1 MRRLPSLTAAAFVL
15 VTALAHADVWTWKD
29 ASGVAHY
36 SDQPVEGAVRIKG
49 TVPHGQS
56 VSSGPAGPSAAP
68 DSKAKLAALNEAAE
82 ATRTKSNAELAV
94 QQDVAKKQEE
104 QCTQA
109 KNHYN
114 DAISSRRI
122 YKTGP
127 DGDRQFMSDA
137 EADEYRV
144 KVRSDMDEACGKSDP
159 AAVR

>member
-1 MRRLPSLTAAAFVL
+1 MRLLPVLSAASFLL
-15 VTALAHADVWTWKD
+15 VTSLACADVWTWKD
-29 ASGVAHY
+29 ASGIAHY

-49 TVPHGQS
+49 TVPHVQ
-56 VSSGPAGPSAAP
+56 SGPSGSGNAAAP

-82 ATRTKSNAELAV
+82 ATRNKSNTELAV

-104 QCTQA
+104 QCTVA

-127 DGDRQFMSDA
+127 DGDRQFMSDS